1 MRLAVRVRK
10 LVSGL
15 AVGCAGLAWTADADA
30 QTQTMQ
36 QLLSRYVDQR
46 FGMFIHYNM
55 DTYLAYSH
63 PKAWAEDRVDPTTFA
78 PPNVD
83 CHTFTD
89 QWAAAAKS
97 AGMKFGLL
105 TTKHHDGFA
114 IWPSKAVPPSTT
126 PAAYKGVPYT
136 IAQSAVPTMDV
147 VKCYTDSFRAAGL
160 DSNLYFSIWDPNNGI
175 GSQSGH
181 NTNPGPI
188 DWSVIQDYVVTQLTE
203 LLTNYGEIPLI
214 AFDGYSWLTGH
225 QQVPFQQI
233 HALVRKLQPNAIIL
247 DHNGGVPWEVDTEY
261 FEEPLGITAPTGN
274 TTAGSQGQTIATDN
288 QWFWSSTTYRTAQE
302 IAAEL
307 KKTEPNYTTFILDC
321 PPNMEG
327 ELDADVVTTLGQ
339 VSAYWTPNASR
350 APLPAQLPKIET
362 PLTAVSATATSGD
375 AAKAVDGYNDSS
387 KGTFSET
394 LWESSGALP
403 QSVTIDLGQVS
414 GKIDMLEYLPQRWTG
429 TTNGNVT
436 SYTIY
441 ISADGSTFTKVT
453 AGTWPASPEYN
464 NLLGPQRVQFAPQSA
479 RYVKFEA
486 DAVAGG
492 GTVAIVGE
500 VAVGSSEAALGDGGV
515 RTEGGADGH
524 QEAASGEPSDGGAD
538 GTLAAGRGEAGVDA
552 TSDAEGEEVV
562 VPSHPEAGLARDAGT
577 RGAGGA
583 EGGVGTDGGPPAS
596 GDPIAD
602 ASRDV
607 SSGPGLTSTSEGG
620 CACTVRPDGKA
631 PWKPAAIVAGAIL
644 AMGRRRRRA
653 PVLQVPGKTG
663 SYRRRLFQRWRGG
676 CDRDEIQPSRILVAR
691 VRSVADDLHPEGRR
705 SLEDMCTV
713 LAGVRELESSHRPR
727 RVDGDGS
734 RIDRLPVEPERG
746 SVREDD
752 VREALRVVRRCEED
766 IALSKLLGGDHRAHR
781 RVALA
786 LFIGIFRIDD
796 RPSQHERTDGELVS
810 TPHLEGLGHAGGH
823 RRL

>member
-1 MRLAVRVRK
+1 MPK

-15 AVGCAGLAWTADADA
+15 AVGCAAVVWAPDTFA

-36 QLLSRYVDQR
+36 ELLSRYIDQR

-63 PKAWAEDRVDPTTFA
+63 PGAWAEDRVAPTTFA

-89 QWAAAAKS
+89 QWATTAKS

-114 IWPSKAVPPSTT
+114 IWPSKAAPPSTT
-126 PAAYKGVPYT
+126 PAAYNGAPYT

-160 DSNLYFSIWDPNNGI
+160 DPNLYFSIWDPNNGI
-175 GSQSGH
+175 GSQAGH
-181 NTNPGPI
+181 NTDPGPI

-261 FEEPLGITAPTGN
+261 FEEPLGITAPAGN

-288 QWFWSSTTYRTAQE
+288 QWFWSPTTYRTAKE

-307 KKTEPNYTTFILDC
+307 EKTEPNYTTFILDC

-327 ELDADVVTTLGQ
+327 QLDADVVTALEQ
-339 VSAYWTPNASR
+339 VPTYWTPNAGR

-403 QSVTIDLGQVS
+403 QSVTIDLGQVY
-414 GKIDMLEYLPQRWTG
+414 GNIDMLEYLPQRWTG
-429 TTNGNVT
+429 TTSGNVT

-441 ISADGSTFTKVT
+441 VSTDGSTFTKVT
-453 AGTWPASPEYN
+453 QGTWPASPDYD
-464 NLLGPQRVQFAPQSA
+464 NLLSPQRIQFAAESA

-500 VAVGSSEAALGDGGV
+500 LAVGSSEAAVGDAGAGA
-515 RTEGGADGH
+515 EGGADGG
-524 QEAASGEPSDGGAD
+524 QDGAPSARSEGGTDATVDAARAQG
-538 GTLAAGRGEAGVDA
+538 GVDA
-552 TSDAEGEEVV
+552 TSEAEVEDVAG
-562 VPSHPEAGLARDAGT
+562 PISPEAGIQRE
-577 RGAGGA
+577 AGGVT
-583 EGGVGTDGGPPAS
+583 GGGGSRGGGGTDGGSRATVRPMGSDASIDAS
-596 GDPIAD
+596 GT
-602 ASRDV
+602 
-607 SSGPGLTSTSEGG
+607 PGLDSASEGG
-620 CACTVRPDGKA
+620 CACTVGPSGSA
-631 PWKPAAIVAGAIL
+631 PWEPAATVAGAVFV
-644 AMGRRRRRA
+644 ACRGRRRRRI
-653 PVLQVPGKTG
+653 G
-663 SYRRRLFQRWRGG
+663 
-676 CDRDEIQPSRILVAR
+676 R
-691 VRSVADDLHPEGRR
+691 V
-705 SLEDMCTV
+705 
-713 LAGVRELESSHRPR
+713 
-727 RVDGDGS
+727 
-734 RIDRLPVEPERG
+734 
-746 SVREDD
+746 
-752 VREALRVVRRCEED
+752 
-766 IALSKLLGGDHRAHR
+766 
-781 RVALA
+781 
-786 LFIGIFRIDD
+786 
-796 RPSQHERTDGELVS
+796 
-810 TPHLEGLGHAGGH
+810 
-823 RRL
+823 